1 MDRATVKL
9 LLESYRPEN
18 AEDPIFREALQEV
31 ASDPELTAWFENMQR
46 LDGVIAEKVQGFPVP
61 AEVKDHILL
70 GACPPANMM
79 QKPRPWAWAV
89 PASIAALI
97 AISLFA
103 WHVLAPPVSAM
114 TPMELQALA
123 YSKKMPALQFV
134 CFNAAAVAA
143 WVNKQPGAQKVGLT
157 LPVPDQSMSMAM
169 IGSSV
174 VDWNGHPVVMIC
186 LQDGKK
192 MAMLYVLN
200 AKDFPELADGATD
213 TMQKQDWVVRA
224 TKANGQIHLLAA
236 QGGPDDLD
244 FRMPF

>member
-9 LLESYRPEN
+9 LLESYCPED
-18 AEDPIFREALQEV
+18 ADDPIFREALREV
-31 ASDPELTAWFENMQR
+31 ASDPELAAWFENMQR
-46 LDGVIAEKVQGFPVP
+46 LDAVISEKIQGIPVP

-70 GACPPANMM
+70 GAS
-79 QKPRPWAWAV
+79 KPNNILHNPRSWAWAV

-103 WHVLAPPVSAM
+103 WHVLTPSASRM

-174 VDWNGHPVVMIC
+174 VDWNGRPVVMIC
-186 LQDGKK
+186 LQDGKR
-192 MAMLYVLN
+192 MAMLYILN
-200 AKDFPELADGATD
+200 AKDFPEMADGATD
-213 TMQKQDWVVRA
+213 TMRKEDWVVRA
-224 TKANGQIHLLAA
+224 TKSNGKVQLLAA
-236 QGGPDDLD
+236 QGGPEGLD
-244 FRMPF
+244 FKMPY

>member
-1 MDRATVKL
+1 MDKATVKI
-9 LLESYRPEN
+9 LLESYRPEDAN
-18 AEDPIFREALQEV
+18 DPIFREALHEM
-31 ASDPELTAWFENMQR
+31 ASDPELAAWFENVQR
-46 LDGVIAEKVQGFPVP
+46 VDAVISDKIKGIPVP
-61 AEVKDHILL
+61 PEVKDHILL
-70 GACPPANMM
+70 GANAVTNIL
-79 QKPRPWAWAV
+79 QNPRPWIWAV

-103 WHVLAPPVSAM
+103 WHMIAPPANPM
-114 TPMELQALA
+114 APMELQALA

-200 AKDFPELADGATD
+200 AKDFPEMAEGASD
-213 TMQKQDWVVRA
+213 TMQKEDWVVRA
-224 TKANGQIHLLAA
+224 SNSNGRVQLLAA

-244 FRMPF
+244 FKMPY